1 MLNYGFDLIIVCAP
15 LTFLLQVFSYGL
27 LVFQVREE
35 EILFKLKNVV
45 KEQADILN
53 KFRLLNP
60 VDDKVSML

>member
-1 MLNYGFDLIIVCAP
+1 
-15 LTFLLQVFSYGL
+15 LQVFSYGV

>member
-15 LTFLLQVFSYGL
+15 LTCLLQVFSYGV